1 MSVHILTHWDLMAA
15 ALLVLLLGAASIWL
29 QLGLQSQLLMATLRM
44 VAQLLLIGF
53 VLRALF
59 ATTHPLWI
67 VLMAA
72 VMLLVAA
79 REVVQRQSLR
89 LSYKPSFA
97 AALIALLLSCVSVL
111 LLTLLVFIGNQPW
124 YAPRYAIPIFGMLL
138 GNSMTGVALALN
150 TLMQNVV
157 NRRAEIEQRLMLGA
171 NRQNAMSDIQRTSI
185 RNAMIPTINAMA
197 TAGVVSLPGMM
208 TGQILAGT
216 PPLQAVKYQ
225 ILIMFVIAAS
235 TGFAVMLALWLAA
248 RALFDE
254 RQRLRLDRLSPDRR
268 T

>member
-1 MSVHILTHWDLMAA
+1 MTVHALTHWDLIAA

-29 QLGLQSQLLMATLRM
+29 ELGLQSQLLVAALRM
-44 VAQLLLIGF
+44 AGQLLLIGF

-59 ATTHPLWI
+59 ATTNPLWI

-79 REVVQRQSLR
+79 REVVQRQTAR
-89 LSYKPSFA
+89 LAYRPSFTA
-97 AALIALLLSCVSVL
+97 AFVALLLSCVSVL

-138 GNSMTGVALALN
+138 GNGMTGVALALN
-150 TLMQNVV
+150 TLMQNVAS
-157 NRRAEIEQRLMLGA
+157 RRAEIEQRLMLGA
-171 NRQNAMSDIQRTSI
+171 DRQNAMSDIQRTSI
-185 RNAMIPTINAMA
+185 RTAMIPTINAMA
-197 TAGVVSLPGMM
+197 TAGLVSLPGMM

-216 PPLQAVKYQ
+216 PPLEAVKYQ

-235 TGFAVMLALWLAA
+235 TGFAVILALWFGA

-254 RQRLRLDRLSPDRR
+254 RQRLRLDRLTSASH

>member
-1 MSVHILTHWDLMAA
+1 MSVHALTHWDLIAA

-29 QLGLQSQLLMATLRM
+29 QLGLQSQLLVATLRM

-53 VLRALF
+53 VLRVLF
-59 ATTHPLWI
+59 ATTNPLWI

-72 VMLLVAA
+72 VMLMVAA
-79 REVVQRQSLR
+79 REVVQRQTLR
-89 LSYKPSFA
+89 LAYKPSFA
-97 AALIALLLSCVSVL
+97 GALVALLLSCVSVL

-138 GNSMTGVALALN
+138 GNGMTGVALALN

-171 NRQNAMSDIQRTSI
+171 NRQSAMSDIQITSI

-235 TGFAVMLALWLAA
+235 TGFAVMLALWFGA

-254 RQRLRLDRLSPDRR
+254 RQRLRLDRLTPDGH